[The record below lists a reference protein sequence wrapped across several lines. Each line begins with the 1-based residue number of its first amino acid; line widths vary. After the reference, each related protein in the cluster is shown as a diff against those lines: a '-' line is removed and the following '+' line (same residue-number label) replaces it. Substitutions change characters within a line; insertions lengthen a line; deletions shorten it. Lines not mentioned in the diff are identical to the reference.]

1 MEGEVSGSFPG
12 KSMYWEVWR
21 VLSEE
26 MSQEERKDFLTSYEF
41 VGSIYT

>member
-1 MEGEVSGSFPG
+1 LLVLWGKPG
-12 KSMYWEVWR
+12 KKDAAWEVWR